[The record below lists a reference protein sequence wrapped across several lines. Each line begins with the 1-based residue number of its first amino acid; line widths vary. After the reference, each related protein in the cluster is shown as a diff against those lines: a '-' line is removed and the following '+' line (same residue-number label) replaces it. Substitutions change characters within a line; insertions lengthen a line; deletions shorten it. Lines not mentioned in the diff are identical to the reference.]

1 MANLLHIDS
10 SIRTEQSRSR
20 ALSRHFAEAWR
31 SANADGTVVY
41 RDLAADPIPHLDNA
55 AFRGNFTPAED
66 RTPYQQEARALAEQ
80 LVGELL
86 EADEI
91 VIGMG
96 LYNFGLPSTVK
107 AWFDRLVV
115 PGLTVGEQ
123 GGLLGG
129 RTLTITAARGGGYG
143 PGSPREGWDHRGPW
157 LLHAF
162 EQLGLT
168 DVRFIHAELTLARE
182 SPAMIPLDLGA
193 AEDQSLAEAH
203 AAIDALFVP
212 DALPTR

>member
-1 MANLLHIDS
+1 MANLLHVDS
-10 SIRTEQSRSR
+10 SIRAENSRSR

-31 SANADGTVVY
+31 AANAGGTVAY
-41 RDLAADPIPHLDNA
+41 RDLAAEPIPHLDHE
-55 AFRGNFTPAED
+55 AFTANFTPAES
-66 RTPYQQEARALAEQ
+66 RTPYQKEARSLAER

-91 VIGMG
+91 VIGMP
-96 LYNFGLPSTVK
+96 LYNFGVPSTVK

-129 RTLTITAARGGGYG
+129 RTLTVTAARGGGYG
-143 PGSPREGWDHRGPW
+143 PGSPREGWDHREPW
-157 LLHAF
+157 LIHAF

-168 DVRFIHAELTLARE
+168 EVRFIHAELTLARE
-182 SPAMIPLDLGA
+182 SPRMIPLDLGA
-193 AEDQSLAEAH
+193 AEDRSLAEAH
-203 AAIDALFVP
+203 EAIDRLFEPAAV
-212 DALPTR
+212 